1 MTSEKVQA
9 AYDKLQAHD
18 AREISAGLKSLAQE
32 LPSLDDKQLGEAIS
46 AISSVFF
53 LDTYEYPQFQ
63 PVVDQ
68 AIETIANEG
77 ERVIPHL
84 LRMLGDS
91 DFKVEFNY
99 ALIFGKI
106 GAPAVPPLLK
116 SLLELQDSTERTF
129 VIYSL
134 GKIKDSRIKEAIPML
149 VEGLESASKDIRD
162 SAARTLGKITENV
175 APHEVEPEV
184 IKQVFDALILAVKDP
199 HSGVRSKAV
208 RSLGKM
214 YRHGYLDAERTEM
227 LQREVDIIL
236 GRGDYSWDQA
246 FVVRREATE
255 VDGLLKK

>member
-1 MTSEKVQA
+1 MTSEKVKA

-18 AREISAGLKSLAQE
+18 PGVITTGLQE
-32 LPSLDDKQLGEAIS
+32 LSQELAGMDNKQLGEAIS

-63 PVVDQ
+63 AVVDQ
-68 AIETIANEG
+68 AVGTIADQG

-84 LRMLGDS
+84 LGLLGDS

-99 ALIFGKI
+99 ALIFGRI
-106 GAPAVPPLLK
+106 GAPAISPLLK
-116 SLLELQDSTERTF
+116 ASLELQDSTERSF

-134 GKIKDSRIKEAIPML
+134 GKIKDSRVRDAIPML
-149 VEGLESASKDIRD
+149 VESLESASKDIRD
-162 SAARTLGKITENV
+162 SAARTLGKISENV
-175 APHEVEPEV
+175 AAHEVEPDV
-184 IKQVFDALILAVKDP
+184 IRTVYEALMLAVKDP
-199 HSGVRSKAV
+199 HSGVRSKSV

-214 YRHGYLDAERTEM
+214 YRRGYLDADQTTR
-227 LQREVDIIL
+227 LQREIDIIL

-255 VDGLLKK
+255 VDELLKS